1 LETANKVTTPDLAAK
16 RTDTKNL
23 LLCMGITALAMLL
36 AWPLGEIG
44 YADDFAYA
52 HVALRLAQTGHFLYN
67 GWEFAMLLSHAWWGA
82 LFIRLFGFSFT
93 CLRLSTIPFALGAV
107 GMCYLL
113 VRRAGLNPFSASLVT
128 LTLGLS
134 PLFVP
139 LSITYM
145 TDIPCL
151 FFTLASLYSLSRAAE
166 EGSSSRGYAWI
177 AFGAALGFIGGTGR
191 QVVWLVP
198 LVVLPYLAWVKRRQ
212 LGFAIASVLA
222 WALVIGG
229 VGGVSAWANRQPYLC
244 QQLSVLNEL
253 KLALKHPVA
262 EASFTARLAL
272 MLFLMVLPA
281 AVPLVWRTAVD
292 TWHGTRLRQV
302 FVGTLF
308 LGLICVIFVHPSLAS
323 IPWLY
328 CTLNWQGINGQA
340 PLPGRPI
347 VLTKPI
353 RAVVAMAVYGSIC
366 LLAGEIPRLRILT
379 RRAVNFLSRPPETQF
394 ALAAMSLF
402 SVVYFV
408 LLVLRPTEID
418 VFDRYL
424 LPLMPCAAAIL
435 LIWFQADNQEPERM
449 KRLVMPVA
457 WTVLAVLASY
467 AVLSTQDFW
476 SLARAR
482 VAATKRLEAAGIPRT
497 AIDAGMEYDGWSQL
511 LLTGQINNRWMTNPP
526 GAYRPGLGI
535 TPDVKPVY
543 RLEYRPTSDST
554 PTEFGTVPYFSLLPP
569 FHKQV
574 SIDRIVARR

>member
-1 LETANKVTTPDLAAK
+1 
-16 RTDTKNL
+16 
-23 LLCMGITALAMLL
+23 
-36 AWPLGEIG
+36 
-44 YADDFAYA
+44 
-52 HVALRLAQTGHFLYN
+52 
-67 GWEFAMLLSHAWWGA
+67 
-82 LFIRLFGFSFT
+82 
-93 CLRLSTIPFALGAV
+93 
-107 GMCYLL
+107 
-113 VRRAGLNPFSASLVT
+113 
-128 LTLGLS
+128 
-134 PLFVP
+134 
-139 LSITYM
+139 
-145 TDIPCL
+145 
-151 FFTLASLYSLSRAAE
+151 
-166 EGSSSRGYAWI
+166 
-177 AFGAALGFIGGTGR
+177 
-191 QVVWLVP
+191 
-198 LVVLPYLAWVKRRQ
+198 
-212 LGFAIASVLA
+212 
-222 WALVIGG
+222 
-229 VGGVSAWANRQPYLC
+229 
-244 QQLSVLNEL
+244 
-253 KLALKHPVA
+253 
-262 EASFTARLAL
+262 
-272 MLFLMVLPA
+272 
-281 AVPLVWRTAVD
+281 
-292 TWHGTRLRQV
+292 
-302 FVGTLF
+302 
-308 LGLICVIFVHPSLAS
+308 
-323 IPWLY
+323 
-328 CTLNWQGINGQA
+328 
-340 PLPGRPI
+340 
-347 VLTKPI
+347 
-353 RAVVAMAVYGSIC
+353 MAVYGSIC

-457 WTVLAVLASY
+457 WTVLAVMACY

-482 VAATKRLEAAGIPRT
+482 VIATKRLEAAGVPRT

-543 RLEYRPTSDST
+543 RLEYRPTSDSR

>member
-1 LETANKVTTPDLAAK
+1 MTTGVSATK
-16 RTDTKNL
+16 RADTNNL
-23 LLCMGITALAMLL
+23 WLCMGITAMAILL
-36 AWPLGEIG
+36 TWPFGEIG
-44 YADDFAYA
+44 YADDFGYA
-52 HVALRLAQTGHFLYN
+52 HVALRLVRTGHFLYN

-113 VRRAGLNPFSASLVT
+113 VRRAGLNPSFAALIT
-128 LTLGLS
+128 LMLGLS

-151 FFTLASLYSLSRAAE
+151 FFTLSCLYSLSRAAE
-166 EGSSSRGYAWI
+166 EGASSGGYAWI
-177 AFGAALGFIGGTGR
+177 ALGTAVGFIGGTGR

-198 LVVLPYLAWVKRRQ
+198 LVVLPYLAWVNRRQ
-212 LGFAIASVLA
+212 VRFAIASFLA

-229 VGGVSAWANRQPYLC
+229 VGGVSAWASRQPYLC
-244 QQLSVLNEL
+244 PQLSLLNEL
-253 KLALKHPVA
+253 KLAIKHPLA
-262 EASFTARLAL
+262 EVIFTARLLL

-281 AVPLVWRTAVD
+281 AVPLVWRAAVD
-292 TWHGTRLRQV
+292 TWYGTRLRQV
-302 FVGTLF
+302 FVGMLF
-308 LGLICVIFVHPSLAS
+308 LGLICAIFVHPSLAS
-323 IPWLY
+323 IPWIY
-328 CTLNWQGINGQA
+328 SILNWQGINGEA

-347 VLTKPI
+347 VLMRPI
-353 RAVVAMAVYGSIC
+353 RAVVAMAVYGSVC
-366 LLAGEIPRLRILT
+366 LLLGEIPRLRILA
-379 RRAVNFLSRPPETQF
+379 RRAANFLSRPPETQF

-402 SVVYFV
+402 SAVYFA
-408 LLVLRPTEID
+408 LLVLRSTEID

-435 LIWFQADNQEPERM
+435 LIWFEADNQEPERM

-457 WTVLAVLASY
+457 WSVLALLASY

-482 VAATKRLEAAGIPRT
+482 VIATKRLEAAGVPRT

-511 LLTGQINNRWMTNPP
+511 LLTGLMNNRWMTNPA

-535 TPDVKPVY
+535 TPDVKPIY

-554 PTEFGTVPYFSLLPP
+554 PTEYGTVPYFSLLPP

-574 SIDRIVARR
+574 SIDRLVAPR